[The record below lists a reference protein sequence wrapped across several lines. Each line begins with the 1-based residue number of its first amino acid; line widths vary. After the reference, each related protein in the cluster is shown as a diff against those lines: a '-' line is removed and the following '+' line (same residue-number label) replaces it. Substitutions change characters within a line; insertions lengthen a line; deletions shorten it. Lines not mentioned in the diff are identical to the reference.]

1 MCLPETLN
9 YIMFGYYPYL
19 CLTVFL
25 VGSLIRFEREQYTWR
40 AASSQILRKKQLQI
54 GSILFHVSILFLFF
68 GHLIGLLTPHWAY
81 EPFIDPQTKQWIAII
96 TGGIAGA
103 VCFVGLTMLLHRRLF
118 DRRIFVTS
126 TYQDIAV
133 LLILWVQLAIGLA
146 TLPYSIAHAEG
157 GATMLR
163 LSEWA
168 QKIVTWQPG
177 AAELIQGL
185 SLPYQIH
192 LVLGMTI
199 FLIFPFTRL
208 VHVWSAPIWFL
219 FRRGWQITRTNR
231 RTAGGSA

>member
-1 MCLPETLN
+1 MYLPETLN
-9 YIMFGYYPYL
+9 YILFGYYPYL

-25 VGSLIRFEREQYTWR
+25 AGSLIRFEREQYTWR
-40 AASSQILRKKQLQI
+40 AASSQILRKKQLRW
-54 GSILFHVSILFLFF
+54 GSILFHVGILFLFF
-68 GHLIGLLTPHWAY
+68 GHLIGLLTPHWLYAPVISA
-81 EPFIDPQTKQWIAII
+81 EAKQWVAII
-96 TGGIAGA
+96 TGGAAGA

-133 LLILWVQLAIGLA
+133 LLILWVQLVIGLI
-146 TLPYSIAHAEG
+146 TVPFSIAHAEG
-157 GATMLR
+157 GATMLL

-185 SLPYQIH
+185 SWPYQIH

-208 VHVWSAPIWFL
+208 VHVWSAPVWFL
-219 FRRGWQITRTNR
+219 FRRGWQITRTSR
-231 RTAGGSA
+231 RAAGGSL

>member
-1 MCLPETLN
+1 MYLPETLN
-9 YIMFGYYPYL
+9 YILFGYYPYL

-25 VGSLIRFEREQYTWR
+25 AGSLLRFEREQYTWR
-40 AASSQILRKKQLQI
+40 AASSQILRKRQLQI

-68 GHLIGLLTPHWAY
+68 GHLIGLLTPHALY
-81 EPFIDPQTKQWIAII
+81 EPFISPENKQWIAII
-96 TGGIAGA
+96 TGGLAGA
-103 VCFVGLTMLLHRRLF
+103 VCFVGLSMLLHRRLF

-133 LLILWVQLAIGLA
+133 LLILWVQLVMGLV
-146 TLPYSIAHAEG
+146 TLPFSVAHAEG

-185 SLPYQIH
+185 SWPYQIH

-208 VHVWSAPIWFL
+208 VHVWSAPFGFL

-231 RTAGGSA
+231 RAARGSL

>member
-1 MCLPETLN
+1 MYLPDTLN
-9 YIMFGYYPYL
+9 YILFGYYPYL

-25 VGSLIRFEREQYTWR
+25 AGSLLRFEREQYTWR

-54 GSILFHVSILFLFF
+54 GSILFHVGILFLFF
-68 GHLIGLLTPHWAY
+68 GHLFGLLTPHWVY
-81 EPFIDPQTKQWIAII
+81 SPFISAESKQWVAII
-96 TGGIAGA
+96 SGGLAGA
-103 VCFVGLTMLLHRRLF
+103 VCFVGLTMLVHRRLF

-133 LLILWVQLAIGLA
+133 LLILWVQLVIGLI
-146 TLPYSIAHAEG
+146 TLPFSIAHAEG
-157 GATMLR
+157 GTTMLI
-163 LSEWA
+163 LSDWA
-168 QKIVTWQPG
+168 QRIVTWQPD

-185 SLPYQIH
+185 NWPYQVH

-231 RTAGGSA
+231 RTAA

>member
-1 MCLPETLN
+1 MYLPDTLN
-9 YIMFGYYPYL
+9 YILFGYYPYL

-25 VGSLIRFEREQYTWR
+25 AGSLLRFEREQYTWR

-54 GSILFHVSILFLFF
+54 GSILFHVGILFLFF
-68 GHLIGLLTPHWAY
+68 GHLFGLLTPHWVY
-81 EPFIDPQTKQWIAII
+81 SPFISAESKQWVAII
-96 TGGIAGA
+96 SGGLAGA
-103 VCFVGLTMLLHRRLF
+103 VCFVGLTMLVHRRLF

-133 LLILWVQLAIGLA
+133 LLILWMQLVIGLI
-146 TLPYSIAHAEG
+146 TLPFSIAHAEG
-157 GATMLR
+157 GTTMLI
-163 LSEWA
+163 LSDWA
-168 QKIVTWQPG
+168 QRIVTWQPG

-185 SLPYQIH
+185 NWPYQVH

-231 RTAGGSA
+231 RTAA

>member
-1 MCLPETLN
+1 MYLPETLN
-9 YIMFGYYPYL
+9 YILFGYYPYL

-25 VGSLIRFEREQYTWR
+25 AGSLLRFEREQYTWR

-81 EPFIDPQTKQWIAII
+81 EPFIDPETKQWIAII
-96 TGGIAGA
+96 TGGVAGA
-103 VCFVGLTMLLHRRLF
+103 VCFVGLSILVHRRLF

-185 SLPYQIH
+185 SWPYQVH

-231 RTAGGSA
+231 RTAA

>member
-1 MCLPETLN
+1 MYLPDTLN
-9 YIMFGYYPYL
+9 YILFGYYPYL

-25 VGSLIRFEREQYTWR
+25 AGSLLRFEREQYTWR

-54 GSILFHVSILFLFF
+54 GSILFHVGILFLFF
-68 GHLIGLLTPHWAY
+68 GHLFGLLTPHWVY
-81 EPFIDPQTKQWIAII
+81 SPFISAESKQWVAII
-96 TGGIAGA
+96 SGGLAGA
-103 VCFVGLTMLLHRRLF
+103 VCFVGLTMLVHRRLF

-133 LLILWVQLAIGLA
+133 LLILWVQLVIGLI
-146 TLPYSIAHAEG
+146 TLPFSIAHAEG
-157 GATMLR
+157 GTTMLI
-163 LSEWA
+163 LSDWA
-168 QKIVTWQPG
+168 QRIVTWQPG

-185 SLPYQIH
+185 NWPYQVH

-231 RTAGGSA
+231 RTAA

>member
-1 MCLPETLN
+1 MYLPDTLN
-9 YIMFGYYPYL
+9 YILFGYYPYL

-25 VGSLIRFEREQYTWR
+25 AGSLLRFEREQYTWR

-54 GSILFHVSILFLFF
+54 GSILFHVGILFLFF
-68 GHLIGLLTPHWAY
+68 GHLFGLLTPHWVY
-81 EPFIDPQTKQWIAII
+81 SPFISAESKQWVAII
-96 TGGIAGA
+96 SGGLAGA
-103 VCFVGLTMLLHRRLF
+103 VCFVGLTMLVHRRLF

-133 LLILWVQLAIGLA
+133 LLILWVQLAIGLI

-185 SLPYQIH
+185 NWPYQAH

-231 RTAGGSA
+231 RTAT

>member
-1 MCLPETLN
+1 MYLPESLN
-9 YIMFGYYPYL
+9 YILFGFYPYL

-25 VGSLIRFEREQYTWR
+25 AGSLIRFEREQYTWR
-40 AASSQILRKKQLQI
+40 AASSQILRKAQLRW
-54 GSILFHVSILFLFF
+54 GSILFHAGIIFLFF
-68 GHLIGLLTPHWAY
+68 GHLIGLLTPHWVYAPVISA
-81 EPFIDPQTKQWIAII
+81 ENKQWFAII
-96 TGGIAGA
+96 TGGAAGV

-118 DRRIFVTS
+118 DPRIFVTS

-133 LLILWVQLAIGLA
+133 LVILWVQLTIGLI

-157 GATMLR
+157 GETMLR

-168 QKIVTWQPG
+168 QRIVTWQPG
-177 AAELIQGL
+177 AAELVQGL
-185 SLPYQIH
+185 SWPYQVH

-231 RTAGGSA
+231 RTAA

>member
-1 MCLPETLN
+1 MYLPDTLN
-9 YIMFGYYPYL
+9 YILFGYYPYL

-25 VGSLIRFEREQYTWR
+25 AGSLLRFEREQYTWR
-40 AASSQILRKKQLQI
+40 AASSQILRKKQLKY

-68 GHLIGLLTPHWAY
+68 GHLFGLLTPKAIY
-81 EPFIDPQTKQWIAII
+81 SPFIGPEAKQWVAII
-96 TGGIAGA
+96 TGGAAGV
-103 VCFVGLTMLLHRRLF
+103 VCFVGLSMLVHRRLF

-157 GATMLR
+157 GKTMLL

-185 SLPYQIH
+185 DWAYQAH

-208 VHVWSAPIWFL
+208 VHVWSAPVWFL

-231 RTAGGSA
+231 RAAGGSL

>member
-1 MCLPETLN
+1 MYLPETLN
-9 YIMFGYYPYL
+9 YILFGYYPYL

-25 VGSLIRFEREQYTWR
+25 AGSLLRFEREQYTWR
-40 AASSQILRKKQLQI
+40 AASSQILRKRQLQI

-68 GHLIGLLTPHWAY
+68 GHLVGLLTPKAIY
-81 EPFIDPQTKQWIAII
+81 SPFIDAETKQWVAII
-96 TGGIAGA
+96 TGGAAGA
-103 VCFVGLTMLLHRRLF
+103 VCFVGLSMLLHRRLF
-118 DRRIFVTS
+118 DRRILVTS

-133 LLILWVQLAIGLA
+133 LVIIWVQLVIGLA

-157 GATMLR
+157 GKTMLL

-185 SLPYQIH
+185 DWAYQAH

-208 VHVWSAPIWFL
+208 VHVWSAPFWFL

-231 RTAGGSA
+231 RAA

>member
-1 MCLPETLN
+1 MYLPDTLN
-9 YIMFGYYPYL
+9 YILFGYYPYL

-25 VGSLIRFEREQYTWR
+25 AGSLLRFEREQYTWR

-54 GSILFHVSILFLFF
+54 GSILFHVGILFLFF
-68 GHLIGLLTPHWAY
+68 GHLFGLLTPHWVY
-81 EPFIDPQTKQWIAII
+81 SPFISAESKQWVAII
-96 TGGIAGA
+96 SGGLAGA
-103 VCFVGLTMLLHRRLF
+103 VCFVGLTMLVHRRLF

-133 LLILWVQLAIGLA
+133 LLILWVQLVIGLI
-146 TLPYSIAHAEG
+146 TLPFSIAHAEG
-157 GATMLR
+157 GATMLI
-163 LSEWA
+163 LSDWA
-168 QKIVTWQPG
+168 QRIVTWQPG

-185 SLPYQIH
+185 NWPYQVH

-231 RTAGGSA
+231 RTAA

>member
-1 MCLPETLN
+1 MYLPETLN
-9 YIMFGYYPYL
+9 YILFGYYPYL

-25 VGSLIRFEREQYTWR
+25 AGSLLRFEREQYTWR
-40 AASSQILRKKQLQI
+40 AASSQILRKRQLQI

-68 GHLIGLLTPHWAY
+68 GHLVGLLTPKAIY
-81 EPFIDPQTKQWIAII
+81 SPFIDAETKQWVAII
-96 TGGIAGA
+96 TGGAAGA
-103 VCFVGLTMLLHRRLF
+103 VCFVGLSMLLHRRLF
-118 DRRIFVTS
+118 DKRILVTS

-133 LLILWVQLAIGLA
+133 LVIIWVQLVIGLA

-157 GATMLR
+157 GKTMLL

-185 SLPYQIH
+185 DWAYQAH

-208 VHVWSAPIWFL
+208 VHVWSAPFWFL

-231 RTAGGSA
+231 RAA

>member
-1 MCLPETLN
+1 MYLPDTLN
-9 YIMFGYYPYL
+9 YILFGYYPYL

-25 VGSLIRFEREQYTWR
+25 AGSLLRFEREQYTWR

-54 GSILFHVSILFLFF
+54 GSILFHVGILFLFF
-68 GHLIGLLTPHWAY
+68 GHLFGLLTPHWVY
-81 EPFIDPQTKQWIAII
+81 SPFISAESKQWVAII
-96 TGGIAGA
+96 SGGLAGA
-103 VCFVGLTMLLHRRLF
+103 VCFFGLTMLVHRRLF

-133 LLILWVQLAIGLA
+133 LLILWVQLVIGLI
-146 TLPYSIAHAEG
+146 TLPFSIAHAEG
-157 GATMLR
+157 GTTMLI
-163 LSEWA
+163 LSDWA
-168 QKIVTWQPG
+168 QRIVTWQPG

-185 SLPYQIH
+185 NWPYQVH

-231 RTAGGSA
+231 RTAA

>member
-1 MCLPETLN
+1 MYLPDTLN
-9 YIMFGYYPYL
+9 YILFGYYPYL

-25 VGSLIRFEREQYTWR
+25 AGSLLRFEREQYTWR

-54 GSILFHVSILFLFF
+54 GSILFHVGILFLFF
-68 GHLIGLLTPHWAY
+68 GHLFGLLTPHWVY
-81 EPFIDPQTKQWIAII
+81 SPFISAESKQWVAII
-96 TGGIAGA
+96 SGGLAGA
-103 VCFVGLTMLLHRRLF
+103 VCFVGLTMLVHRRLF

-133 LLILWVQLAIGLA
+133 LLILWVQLAIGLI

-185 SLPYQIH
+185 NWPYQVH

-231 RTAGGSA
+231 RTAA